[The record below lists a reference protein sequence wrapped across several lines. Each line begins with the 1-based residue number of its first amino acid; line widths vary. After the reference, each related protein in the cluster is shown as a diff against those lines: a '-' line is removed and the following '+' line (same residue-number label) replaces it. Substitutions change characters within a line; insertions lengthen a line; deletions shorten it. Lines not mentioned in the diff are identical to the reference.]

1 MLSRVIANEL
11 IAAVGCLRNISEAPG
26 TGVSTIFSTIN
37 GMIPALEH
45 DQSLSEV
52 SDGLALEL
60 RFGLLHDL

>member
-1 MLSRVIANEL
+1 
-11 IAAVGCLRNISEAPG
+11 LRNISEAPG